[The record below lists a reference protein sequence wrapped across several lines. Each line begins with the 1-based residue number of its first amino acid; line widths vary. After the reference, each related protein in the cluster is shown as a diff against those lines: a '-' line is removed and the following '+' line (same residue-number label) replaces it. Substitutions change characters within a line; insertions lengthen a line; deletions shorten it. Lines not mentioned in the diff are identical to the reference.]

1 MKSGVRTINGSA
13 ASALRPVGGGQ
24 SGAALLMAMLTV
36 TLVAALA
43 SAALWQQFRSIE
55 VETAERGRLQSGL
68 ILTGALDWA
77 RLILREDA
85 RSGGADHLAE
95 PWAVPLEEARLS
107 SFLAVD
113 GVVADS
119 ERDAFLSGGITDLQ
133 GRLNVANLVDGATKS
148 AAGAASFQRLFE
160 LLNLPPQ
167 ALATLT
173 DHYVEANKKAALAAQ
188 LAASATAATT
198 ATTATTATAAV
209 AAPAAAPPPSPTGS
223 ESAADF
229 LLPQRLEQLTWL
241 GLDASLVAA
250 LEAHVTVLPT
260 RTPVNLNTASALV
273 IAASTPGLDI
283 AGAQKL
289 VAARS
294 RKHFTSLADAGQALG
309 NPAVSFADGTHSV
322 ASRFFEVRG
331 QLRLDQLYVFER
343 SLVQRDGLNVRTL
356 WRARGSASLAAEGNG
371 PVARP

>member
-1 MKSGVRTINGSA
+1 MMRRAAFSKSKLVTTPLPEKRRQT
-13 ASALRPVGGGQ
+13 
-24 SGAALLMAMLTV
+24 GAALLTAMLTV
-36 TLVAALA
+36 TLVATLA
-43 SAALWQQFRSIE
+43 SAALWQQFRSFE

-113 GVVADS
+113 GVVADN
-119 ERDAFLSGGITDLQ
+119 ERDAFLSGSIVDMQ
-133 GRLNVANLVDGATKS
+133 SRLNVANLVEGGVKS
-148 AAGAASFQRLFE
+148 AAGVASFQRLFE
-160 LLNLPPQ
+160 LLDIAPQ
-167 ALATLT
+167 TLVTLT
-173 DHYVEANKKAALAAQ
+173 NNYVEATKKASLAAQ
-188 LAASATAATT
+188 AAASA
-198 ATTATTATAAV
+198 
-209 AAPAAAPPPSPTGS
+209 PIAAAALPSGAP
-223 ESAADF
+223 ADF

-241 GLDASLVAA
+241 GLDAGVVAE
-250 LEAHVTVLPT
+250 LEKHVTALPT

-273 IAASTPGLDI
+273 IAASTPGLDL

-289 VAARS
+289 VAARA
-294 RKHFTSLADAGQALG
+294 RKHFTTLADASQALG
-309 NPAVSFADGTHSV
+309 SSAVSFADGTHSV

-331 QLRLDQLYVFER
+331 QLRLDQLAVFER

-356 WRARGSASLAAEGNG
+356 WRTRGAATLAADTAQ
-371 PVARP
+371 PVVRP